1 MDSIIANPKTK
12 AESKA
17 ILDFLKSMK
26 IDVEVYEKP
35 TKAKILKS
43 IEQGFMEAKMYEQG
57 KIKLQDAFKVYNEL

>member
-1 MDSIIANPKTK
+1 MESIIANPKTK

-35 TKAKILKS
+35 TKEKVLKS
-43 IEQGFMEAKMYEQG
+43 IEQGAKEVKLYLEG
-57 KIKLQDAFKVYNEL
+57 KIKLQNAFELYNEL